1 MQNKSLESLLKLP
14 VGIFIYIELNPRRA
28 SCICLTYNLSETLLF
43 EDSLNCHLDN
53 TQYNIINIFI

>member
-28 SCICLTYNLSETLLF
+28 SYICLTYGLSETLLF
-43 EDSLNCHLDN
+43 EDSLYCQSDH
-53 TQYNIINIFI
+53 TQ